1 MCNKD
6 MYSCSAR
13 DVYIYL
19 PIAMTADKK
28 LKSLTKS
35 LEKVTPHPILDRFSF
50 DGCLREMGI
59 LPSTPECQNNVKNV
73 KIDDLVLC

>member
-6 MYSCSAR
+6 RPICRAH
-13 DVYIYL
+13 DVYVYL
-19 PIAMTADKK
+19 PIAMTVGKK

-59 LPSTPECQNNVKNV
+59 LPITPECQNNVKNV

>member
-13 DVYIYL
+13 DVYVYL
-19 PIAMTADKK
+19 PIPYTIGKK

-35 LEKVTPHPILDRFSF
+35 LEKVTPRPILDRFSF

-59 LPSTPECQNNVKNV
+59 LPTTPECQNNVKNV

>member
-1 MCNKD
+1 MRNKD

-13 DVYIYL
+13 DIYVYI
-19 PIAMTADKK
+19 PIGAPLGKK
-28 LKSLTKS
+28 LKSLIKS
-35 LEKVTPHPILDRFSF
+35 LEKDTPRPIFDRFSF

>member
-6 MYSCSAR
+6 RPSCSAR
-13 DVYIYL
+13 DVYVYL
-19 PIAMTADKK
+19 PIAMTVGKK
-28 LKSLTKS
+28 LKSSDKS
-35 LEKVTPHPILDRFSF
+35 LEKVTPHPILDWFSF
-50 DGCLREMGI
+50 DWCLREMGI